1 MRNGREEGQS
11 QKNEDLKMY
20 EISEMYQNFFK
31 IFFRL

>member
-20 EISEMYQNFFK
+20 EISEMSQKIFF